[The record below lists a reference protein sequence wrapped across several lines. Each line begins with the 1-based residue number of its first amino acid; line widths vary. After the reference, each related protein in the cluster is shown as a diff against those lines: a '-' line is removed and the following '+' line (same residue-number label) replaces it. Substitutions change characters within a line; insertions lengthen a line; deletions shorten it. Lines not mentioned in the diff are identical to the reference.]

1 MDKQIKFNQIKLLDI
16 YLLCNYKLYEIKIN
30 KGILINSF
38 AIKSNKFFKFNI
50 SINNNHFLQNI
61 KSTFEYELESD
72 YNPIDGYYYNFK
84 FDSDIFIEYIRLI
97 VYNQNSNLYLEYDD
111 TNLFNSYDD
120 ILNKYLDQ
128 YVFTKKYFKFFTNDI
143 FDVELDEIILN
154 KDKIDK
160 NLYKFKYLNI
170 ITYYI
175 NEYLKIKNLIHKLRN
190 LRKVT
195 NNLFKRKV

>member
-1 MDKQIKFNQIKLLDI
+1 MDKKIKFNQIKLQDI
-16 YLLCNYKLYEIKIN
+16 FCPTVRAYDVKIN

-50 SINNNHFLQNI
+50 SINNNNFLQNI
-61 KSTFEYELESD
+61 KSTFDYELISD

-97 VYNQNSNLYLEYDD
+97 VYNQNNNLYLEYDD

-143 FDVELDEIILN
+143 SDVELNEILLN
-154 KDKIDK
+154 MNKIDE
-160 NLYKFKYLNI
+160 NLYKFKYLKNN
-170 ITYYI
+170 TYYVEFDI
-175 NEYLKIKNLIHKLRN
+175 EYNKKNNFIYKFN
-190 LRKVT
+190 T
-195 NNLFKRKV
+195 NNYFSSYYPIL